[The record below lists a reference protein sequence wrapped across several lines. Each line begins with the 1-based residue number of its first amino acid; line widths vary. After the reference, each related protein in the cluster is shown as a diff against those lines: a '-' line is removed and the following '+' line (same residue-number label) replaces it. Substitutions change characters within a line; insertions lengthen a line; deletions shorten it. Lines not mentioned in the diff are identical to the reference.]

1 MPKKAAPAWE
11 TTGAARRE
19 SLRRILGAL
28 PRLRVCLKKGRTEE
42 RPINGTM
49 ISSNGDQSDAGDVL
63 HSQPL
68 AKRDHGKDCDQHH
81 TQFVEWSAS
90 GIAEAEG
97 AEMA

>member
-1 MPKKAAPAWE
+1 
-11 TTGAARRE
+11 
-19 SLRRILGAL
+19 
-28 PRLRVCLKKGRTEE
+28 
-42 RPINGTM
+42 M
-49 ISSNGDQSDAGDVL
+49 ISPNGDQSDAGDVP

-68 AKRDHGKDCDQHH
+68 AKKDHGKDCDQHH